1 MIKSITQQFLFSNFI
16 IQWSSKM
23 YTWYDIWWCSSFCKD
38 VTYLFGF
45 AYPCKVD
52 FISFNYFFSLLTYQL
67 IVAFPEFVLKYVQDR
82 TDFSCQ
88 CMQWCLTVSHHEIT
102 ILILSY
108 LYIATSHPSERDN
121 VSAAMV
127 DLTTLLILE
136 EFQQSGHV
144 LLSSS
149 V

>member
-1 MIKSITQQFLFSNFI
+1 MNIEI
-16 IQWSSKM
+16 
-23 YTWYDIWWCSSFCKD
+23 
-38 VTYLFGF
+38 
-45 AYPCKVD
+45 P
-52 FISFNYFFSLLTYQL
+52 
-67 IVAFPEFVLKYVQDR
+67 
-82 TDFSCQ
+82 
-88 CMQWCLTVSHHEIT
+88 HEIT
-102 ILILSY
+102 ILILPY

-127 DLTTLLILE
+127 NLTTLLILE